1 MWYKGA
7 MVQAPLQRSPAELVR
22 AIGRWSMVALA
33 VNSIVG
39 SGIFGLPA
47 PVAGFLGR
55 ASPLAVL
62 LAGAGMGVII
72 ACYGE
77 VASQFTETGGTYLY
91 LRHAFGRL
99 AGLQVVWLML
109 LSRLTAVAAAVNL
122 LVTYLAEFWPRA
134 TQPVPRLAIITGFI
148 GVLAAVNCRGV
159 GAGTRMSNAAVVAKL
174 GALGLVCAAGIV
186 WLTSHPAV
194 TALPVTADADS
205 WLKAMLLLLFAY
217 GGYEAALNPMGE
229 ARDPRRDVTFALF
242 AALLIVTV
250 LYSVLQW
257 VVVEVLA
264 DPAKSQRPLADAAR
278 VMLGEP
284 GAALISIGAL
294 VSVYGYVSANML
306 TTPRGIFAPAQAGD
320 LPALLGAVH
329 PRWRTPYVAIAVF
342 AVLLWAFSQFA
353 SFSWNVTLSAVS
365 RIVYYAGIC
374 AAVPVLRRTQPAAAA
389 FRVPGGLTL
398 PVLGIAIC
406 ALLLTRVD
414 FGKSLILLATIA
426 VALLNWALVRDAS
439 PMSRTEKSKRVEP

>member
-1 MWYKGA
+1 MWYKVA
-7 MVQAPLQRSPAELVR
+7 MVQVPTDSSRAELVR

-47 PVAGFLGR
+47 PVAGLLGR

-72 ACYGE
+72 ACYAE

-122 LVTYLAEFWPRA
+122 LDTHLAEFWPRA
-134 TQPVPRLAIITGFI
+134 TQPLPRLAIITGFI

-159 GAGTRMSNAAVVAKL
+159 GAGTRMSNASVVAKL

-186 WLTSHPAV
+186 WLTVHPAV
-194 TALPVTADADS
+194 AVPPLSPSADS
-205 WLKAMLLLLFAY
+205 WLKAMMLLLFAY

-229 ARDPRRDVTFALF
+229 ARDPRRDVAFALF
-242 AALLIVTV
+242 VALVVVTL

-257 VVVEVLA
+257 VVVGVLA
-264 DPAKSQRPLADAAR
+264 DPAHSQRPLADAAR
-278 VMLGEP
+278 VMLGQP
-284 GAALISIGAL
+284 GAALISVGAL

-320 LPALLGAVH
+320 LPAFLGAVH
-329 PRWRTPYVAIAVF
+329 PRWRTPYVSILVF

-374 AAVPVLRRTQPAAAA
+374 AAVPVLRRKQPGAAA
-389 FRVPGGLTL
+389 FRVPGGVTL
-398 PVLGIAIC
+398 PVLGVAIC

-426 VALLNWALVRDAS
+426 VALLNWALVRDRGLRAA
-439 PMSRTEKSKRVEP
+439 RAQR